1 MTMSA
6 RGMGGG
12 EADIPTK
19 KKIPDMIVVWSVRT
33 PPHRTLSAAASLG
46 VYDLTL
52 EESKASCERGSYVC
66 APLWVFR
73 QY

>member
-33 PPHRTLSAAASLG
+33 LSAAAWLG

-66 APLWVFR
+66 APLWVFH